1 MSKSKTYS
9 NIQNVE
15 ERSDRGHPCDLSNSS
30 SPRREDTDGTVY
42 GEPFVDSSLSSKV
55 PGITVTT
62 SPRGDPNR
70 LASPISPG
78 NDIARSITMPDGLSR
93 FRKAAQTAIQARR
106 MSKFALRE
114 QGVDASD
121 MDSIFSGIE
130 ASRIVDVTTVDMS
143 QTRYRP
149 TKGMNNQEF
158 LDWLK
163 QPRPE
168 WSKVRWININ
178 GMSWDVIKEISL
190 TYDLHQLAVEDLLH
204 VPQRTK
210 VDIYPKQTYI
220 ACMLLTL
227 MEILDDGELKQVDPT
242 VAPHGLD
249 PELLSKRIPL
259 ERLEHY
265 KYRVPRM
272 QAYGA
277 LRVQMEQVTIFLLE
291 DSTLITLFQ
300 VSGESVV
307 NPIVERLAHDYNI
320 ARKQND
326 ASFLLQSV
334 IDGIVDHAIPIT
346 DAFRQEIN
354 ELETHVLA
362 MPRMRFTRDLHRMTA
377 QLSMMKRTLA
387 PTQSLVHALRGKD
400 ARSPLTNIA
409 KTYMGDVMDH
419 CNTMVEDIDS
429 MLALCE
435 KLINMIFNLIAYDTN
450 ESMRRLA
457 IVSIIFLPITFVAG
471 VYGTNFEDFPELKH
485 NISYFWIICGVVTA
499 VVVMFIAGEWLFN
512 EWKASSVE
520 KRLNRREPVNI
531 QRPGHEHRRKTIA
544 IAVPLV
550 LLRPW
555 DKSSKNL
562 GINIPGTPP
571 DLLSPTQPITPSSDN
586 SAKANSY
593 TPALDQPFDYANG
606 AVKMRGVNL
615 GGWLVLEPFITP
627 SLFDPYVSAG
637 VVDEYTLC
645 KHLGPDAS
653 RKLLENHYASWVTE
667 NTFMRLQDLG
677 LNHVRI
683 PIGFWALGDLAADE
697 PYVPKVAWNYL
708 LRAIEWARKYGIR
721 VMVELHAA
729 PGSQNGWNHSGRSGL
744 VNWLNGTM
752 GSVNAQRTVDY
763 VQQLTTFFADPAY
776 MHVGPI
782 MGMLNEPAA
791 YELGA
796 EKVMTWYR
804 QAFNTVRQATGAGR
818 GPWMVIHDGFL
829 GLEAWYGFMPKADR
843 LMIDAHQY
851 IMFNIDLMKMTS
863 TAQLQFA
870 CSTWGAASTSST
882 LEFGPTMVGEFSVAV
897 NDCAKYLNGINSGS
911 RWEGTFGDVRVSP
924 TGGSCASENDASKY
938 SSTYKQFLRNFFE
951 AQVEAFEQGA
961 GWFFWNFKTES
972 NPLWSY
978 FDGVDQGWIPKDA
991 NNRGPGFCVANGF
1004 SLN

>member
-1 MSKSKTYS
+1 
-9 NIQNVE
+9 
-15 ERSDRGHPCDLSNSS
+15 
-30 SPRREDTDGTVY
+30 
-42 GEPFVDSSLSSKV
+42 
-55 PGITVTT
+55 
-62 SPRGDPNR
+62 
-70 LASPISPG
+70 
-78 NDIARSITMPDGLSR
+78 
-93 FRKAAQTAIQARR
+93 
-106 MSKFALRE
+106 
-114 QGVDASD
+114 
-121 MDSIFSGIE
+121 
-130 ASRIVDVTTVDMS
+130 
-143 QTRYRP
+143 
-149 TKGMNNQEF
+149 MNNQEF
-158 LDWLK
+158 LQWLK

-190 TYDLHQLAVEDLLH
+190 KYDLHHLAVEDLLH

-220 ACMLLTL
+220 ACTLLTL
-227 MEILDDGELKQVDPT
+227 METMEDGELRQIDPT

-259 ERLEHY
+259 EKLDHY
-265 KYRVPRM
+265 KYRYPKM

-277 LRVQMEQVTIFLLE
+277 LRVQMEQVTLFLLE

-362 MPRMRFTRDLHRMTA
+362 MPRMKFTRDLHRMTA

-400 ARSPLTNIA
+400 ERSPLTNIS

-450 ESMRRLA
+450 ESMRKLA

-471 VYGTNFEDFPELKH
+471 VYGTNFENFPELKH
-485 NISYFWIICGVVTA
+485 NIGYFWSICGVVTA
-499 VVVMFIAGEWLFN
+499 VVVLFIAGEWLFN
-512 EWKASSVE
+512 EWRAASVE
-520 KRLNRREPVNI
+520 RRLKRREPPNM
-531 QRPGHEHRRKTIA
+531 QRVEHEHRHRPTA
-544 IAVPLV
+544 VAVPLA
-550 LLRPW
+550 LLKPW
-555 DKSSKNL
+555 DKSAKNSGNSSDT
-562 GINIPGTPP
+562 GIPP
-571 DLLSPTQPITPSSDN
+571 DLVSPTQPLTPSSDN

-606 AVKMRGVNL
+606 TNIMRGVNL

-627 SLFDPYVSAG
+627 SLFDPYISAG

-645 KHLGPDAS
+645 KHLGPDVS
-653 RKLLENHYASWVTE
+653 RKLLEDHYASWVTE
-667 NTFMRLQDLG
+667 DTFMRLRDLG
-677 LNHVRI
+677 LNHVRV
-683 PIGFWALGDLAADE
+683 PVGFWALGNLAADE
-697 PYVPKVAWNYL
+697 PYVPNVAWNYL

-744 VNWLNGTM
+744 INWLNGTM
-752 GSVNAQRTVDY
+752 GTVNAQRTATY
-763 VQQLTTFFADPAY
+763 VQQLATFFASPAY
-776 MHVGPI
+776 AHVGPI

-791 YELGA
+791 YEIGA
-796 EKVMTWYR
+796 QKVKSWYT
-804 QAFNTVRQATGAGR
+804 QTFNSVRQTTGAGK
-818 GPWMVIHDGFL
+818 GPWIVIHDGFL
-829 GLEAWYGFMPKADR
+829 GLEAFSGFMPKSDR
-843 LMIDAHQY
+843 LMLDEHQY
-851 IMFNIDLMKMTS
+851 IMFNTDLMKMTS

-870 CSTWGAASTSST
+870 CSTWGAASRSST
-882 LEFGPTMVGEFSVAV
+882 LQFGPTMVGEFSVAV

-911 RWEGTFGDVRVSP
+911 RWEGTFGEVSGSP
-924 TGGSCASENDASKY
+924 MGSCVNENDASKY
-938 SSTYKQFLRNFFE
+938 SSTYKQFLKNFFE
-951 AQVEAFEQGA
+951 AQVEAFEQGS

-978 FDGVDQGWIPKDA
+978 FDGVDQGWIPKDV

-1004 SLN
+1004 SLNKTLTDN

>member
-1 MSKSKTYS
+1 MSKNKAYS
-9 NIQNVE
+9 NIQDE
-15 ERSDRGHPCDLSNSS
+15 EDDTYDPTSTSS
-30 SPRREDTDGTVY
+30 HRRENTETIY
-42 GEPFVDSSLSSKV
+42 GEPFVDNSLSKA
-55 PGITVTT
+55 PGTI
-62 SPRGDPNR
+62 SPQGDSIR
-70 LASPISPG
+70 MASPISPTG
-78 NDIARSITMPDGLSR
+78 SDRARAATMPGSLSKL
-93 FRKAAQTAIQARR
+93 RKAAQTAIHARR
-106 MSKFALRE
+106 MSSKH
-114 QGVDASD
+114 
-121 MDSIFSGIE
+121 
-130 ASRIVDVTTVDMS
+130 RIVDVTTVDMS
-143 QTRYRP
+143 QTRCKP

-158 LDWLK
+158 LQWLK

-190 TYDLHQLAVEDLLH
+190 KYDLHHLAVEDLLH

-220 ACMLLTL
+220 ACTLLTL
-227 MEILDDGELKQVDPT
+227 METMEDGELRQIDPT

-259 ERLEHY
+259 EKLDHY
-265 KYRVPRM
+265 KYRYPKM

-277 LRVQMEQVTIFLLE
+277 LRVQMEQVTLFLLE

-362 MPRMRFTRDLHRMTA
+362 MPRMKFTRDLHRMTA

-400 ARSPLTNIA
+400 ERSPLTNIS

-450 ESMRRLA
+450 ESMRKLA

-471 VYGTNFEDFPELKH
+471 VYGTNFENFPELKH
-485 NISYFWIICGVVTA
+485 NIGYFWSICGVVTA
-499 VVVMFIAGEWLFN
+499 VVVLFIAGEWLFN
-512 EWKASSVE
+512 EWRAASVE
-520 KRLNRREPVNI
+520 RRLKRREPPNM
-531 QRPGHEHRRKTIA
+531 QRVEHEHRHRPTA
-544 IAVPLV
+544 VAVPLA
-550 LLRPW
+550 LLKPW
-555 DKSSKNL
+555 DKSAKNSGNSSDT
-562 GINIPGTPP
+562 GIPP
-571 DLLSPTQPITPSSDN
+571 DLVSPTQPLTPSSDN

-606 AVKMRGVNL
+606 TNIMRGVNL

-627 SLFDPYVSAG
+627 SLFDPYISAG

-645 KHLGPDAS
+645 KHLGPDVS
-653 RKLLENHYASWVTE
+653 RKLLEDHYASWVTE
-667 NTFMRLQDLG
+667 DTFMRLRDLG
-677 LNHVRI
+677 LNHVRV
-683 PIGFWALGDLAADE
+683 PVGFWALGNLTADE
-697 PYVPKVAWNYL
+697 PYVPNVAWNYL

-744 VNWLNGTM
+744 INWLNGTM
-752 GSVNAQRTVDY
+752 GTVNAQRTATY
-763 VQQLTTFFADPAY
+763 VQQLATFFASPAY
-776 MHVGPI
+776 AHVGPI

-791 YELGA
+791 YEIGA
-796 EKVMTWYR
+796 QKVKSWYT
-804 QAFNTVRQATGAGR
+804 QTFNSVRQTTGAGK
-818 GPWMVIHDGFL
+818 GPWIVIHDGFL
-829 GLEAWYGFMPKADR
+829 GLEAFSGFMPKSDR
-843 LMIDAHQY
+843 LMLDEHQY
-851 IMFNIDLMKMTS
+851 IMFNTDLMKMTS

-870 CSTWGAASTSST
+870 CSTWGAASRSST
-882 LEFGPTMVGEFSVAV
+882 LQFGPTMVGEFSVAV

-911 RWEGTFGDVRVSP
+911 RWEGTFGEVSGSP
-924 TGGSCASENDASKY
+924 MGSCVNENDASKY
-938 SSTYKQFLRNFFE
+938 SSTYKQFLKNFFE
-951 AQVEAFEQGA
+951 AQVEAFEQGS

-978 FDGVDQGWIPKDA
+978 FDGVDQGWIPKDV

-1004 SLN
+1004 SLNKTLTDN